1 MREKQP
7 FILAVD
13 DDESILA
20 LLERILTMEGYNVV
34 TASDG
39 KTAIEIL
46 DERQPALTI
55 LDVVMPFVN
64 GFDVLA
70 RLREKSGQPVIM
82 LSARG
87 EAASREQARA
97 AGANDYIVKP
107 FNVREILERVEHN
120 LDGDRG
126 IGNQTAPAAADSL
139 RRN

>member
-1 MREKQP
+1 MLKEQP

-20 LLERILTMEGYNVV
+20 LLERILTMEGYHVV

-39 KTAIEIL
+39 NTAIEIL
-46 DERQPALTI
+46 NERQPTLTI

-87 EAASREQARA
+87 EAASRDQARA
-97 AGANDYIVKP
+97 AGADDYIVKP
-107 FNVREILERVEHN
+107 FNVREILDRVHYN
-120 LDGDRG
+120 LDGDHG
-126 IGNQTAPAAADSL
+126 ADPPTTSATTGSL

>member
-1 MREKQP
+1 MLDKQP

-20 LLERILTMEGYNVV
+20 LLERILTMEGYNVI

-39 KTAIEIL
+39 NTAIEIL
-46 DERQPALTI
+46 NERQPALTI

-70 RLREKSGQPVIM
+70 QLREKSGQPVIM

-97 AGANDYIVKP
+97 AGADDYIVKP
-107 FNVREILERVEHN
+107 FNVREILDRVHYN
-120 LDGDRG
+120 LNGDHG
-126 IGNQTAPAAADSL
+126 IGQSAASAITGSP

>member
-1 MREKQP
+1 MQEKQP

-20 LLERILTMEGYNVV
+20 LLKRILTMEGYNVV
-34 TASDG
+34 TAGDG
-39 KTAIEIL
+39 RTAIEIL
-46 DERQPALTI
+46 DEHQPTLTI

-87 EAASREQARA
+87 ETACREQAYE

-107 FNVREILERVEHN
+107 FNVREILERVHCN
-120 LDGDRG
+120 LGGNHGGD
-126 IGNQTAPAAADSL
+126 NQTAPAATGGL